1 MNRDVNR
8 TALEV
13 LLSVSRELATTLDL
27 HKVLTRVLAISTQHL
42 GVERASLVVLDD
54 SGKPI
59 DAAILYEGK
68 LAPHTVSQMQ
78 DVATSGLAG
87 WVIAN
92 KRSALISN
100 TQEDERWLKRPGEA
114 EDANSAR
121 SALCVPLMARNK
133 IVGVLT
139 IVHPHINFFT
149 EEQLKLQQAIADLAG
164 IAVRNA
170 QLYADVETAGKRYYD
185 LFDDSI
191 DPIFITTLKGRI
203 IEANRQ
209 AVGVT
214 GIEKPDLVKTSIIE
228 LHDLQPN
235 KTGTEL
241 QLIKDGA
248 PLTYES
254 QLKCS
259 DCTIIPVE
267 VHVSTVRISGSPH
280 LQWIFRDISERKY
293 MEELREDLSAMIY
306 HDLRSPLANI
316 LSSLEIL
323 RGLLPE
329 EDANATVQLVDIAQ
343 RSSERLQRLISSL
356 LDLHHLES
364 GQQIEEKKP
373 VDLPL
378 LINEAVEI
386 ITPTAV
392 ARHITVEQEILGTLP
407 LIPAESEMLR
417 RVLVNLLEN
426 AIKFSPQRTNVLIAA
441 KQGSTFVTVWVED
454 RGPGIPPE
462 HKERIFSKFIRLK
475 GDSAPKGHGLGLAFC
490 RLAVQAHG
498 GTIWVEDTPEGGSR
512 FLFTLPTGS

>member
-1 MNRDVNR
+1 MDK
-8 TALEV
+8 TISSTGLEV
-13 LLSVSRELATTLDL
+13 LYSVSRELATTLDL
-27 HKVLTRVLAISTQHL
+27 HKVLARVLVISTQNI
-42 GVERASLVVLDD
+42 GAERASLVVLDD
-54 SGKPI
+54 TGKPV

-68 LAPHTVSQMQ
+68 LTPHTVSQMQ
-78 DVATSGLAG
+78 DVVTSGLAG
-87 WVIAN
+87 WVINN
-92 KRSALISN
+92 KQGVIISN
-100 TQEDERWLKRPGEA
+100 TLQDERWLKRPGEA
-114 EDANSAR
+114 EDTRSAR
-121 SALCVPLMARNK
+121 SALCVPLMARSK
-133 IVGVLT
+133 LVGVLT
-139 IVHPHINFFT
+139 IVHPNINFFT

-209 AVGVT
+209 AVNTT
-214 GIEKPDLVKTSIIE
+214 GIGKADLQKTSMIE
-228 LHDLQPN
+228 LHDLQPD

-241 QLIKDGA
+241 QLIKDGV

-254 QLKCS
+254 RLNCA
-259 DCTIIPVE
+259 DCTTLPVE
-267 VHVSTVRISGSPH
+267 VHVSTVRIGGSPH

-316 LSSLEIL
+316 VSSLDIL
-323 RGLLPE
+323 RGMLPE
-329 EDANATVQLVDIAQ
+329 EDTNATFQLVDIAQ

-356 LDLHHLES
+356 LDLHRLES
-364 GQQIEEKKP
+364 GQQIEEKKL

-386 ITPTAV
+386 TTPNAV
-392 ARHITVEQEILGTLP
+392 ARHITVEQEILGVMP
-407 LIPAESEMLR
+407 QVPAESEMLR

-426 AIKFSPQRTNVLIAA
+426 AIKFSPQRTTVLVAA
-441 KQGSTFVTVWVED
+441 KQSGAQVTVWVED
-454 RGPGIPPE
+454 RGPGIPAE
-462 HKERIFSKFIRLK
+462 HKERIFTKFIRLK
-475 GDSAPKGHGLGLAFC
+475 GETNTRGHGLGLAFC
-490 RLAVQAHG
+490 RLAIQAHG
-498 GTIWVEDTPEGGSR
+498 GKIWVEDTPEGGSR

>member
-1 MNRDVNR
+1 MDQDVNR

-13 LLSVSRELATTLDL
+13 LFSVSRELATTLDL
-27 HKVLTRVLAISTQHL
+27 HKVLNRVLFISTQNL

-54 SGKPI
+54 TGKPI

-68 LAPHTVSQMQ
+68 LAQDTVSQMQ

-92 KRSALISN
+92 KRPALISN

-114 EDANSAR
+114 EDSSSAR

-149 EEQLKLQQAIADLAG
+149 DEQLKLQQAIADLAG

-170 QLYADVETAGKRYYD
+170 QLFADVETAGKRYYD

-209 AVGVT
+209 AVDTT
-214 GIEKPDLVKTSIIE
+214 GIEKSALRKTSIIE
-228 LHDLQPN
+228 LHDLRPER
-235 KTGTEL
+235 TGTDL
-241 QLIKDGA
+241 QLIKDGP

-254 QLKCS
+254 HLNCADCS
-259 DCTIIPVE
+259 SIPVE
-267 VHVSTVRISGSPH
+267 VHVSTVRISGVPH

-306 HDLRSPLANI
+306 HDLRSPLANVI
-316 LSSLEIL
+316 SSLDIL
-323 RGLLPE
+323 RGSLPE
-329 EDANATVQLVDIAQ
+329 DDSNATIQLVDIAQ
-343 RSSERLQRLISSL
+343 HSSERLQRLISSL

-386 ITPTAV
+386 IATSDI

-426 AIKFSPQRTNVLIAA
+426 AIKFSPQRTSVLIAA
-441 KQGSTFVTVWVED
+441 KLSGASVTVWVED

-462 HKERIFSKFIRLK
+462 HKDRIFSKFIRLK